1 MSQLRFDRIL
11 NTGLV
16 GFICFFAAKD
26 ALHAQKQD
34 PLKPL
39 SVWDKSVNLRFGGG
53 YKDNLLLS
61 NVRTIASGFVAT
73 GIDLMVVRLPTDGA
87 QFVFF
92 LNGED
97 IRYLEGGPVD
107 KEQTLIAVSQVKKD
121 FAENWTVGLEAQYI
135 YQDQVVDASTT
146 ETNQTVLAQGNGFS
160 VRPTIRRDF
169 SKNTWLEL
177 GLGVNRQYFKA
188 PLDDYW
194 EGGPKLTL
202 GHEYGNR
209 SEWTLSYDL
218 IRRAYDNREQLT
230 KDGISIAQSSLEF
243 TRNEFDLTV
252 RNNWDHKR
260 RWRTTTKIG
269 FELNEDNGSG
279 YFDYKRYYVAQQLRF
294 LTSKWELQGRIKF
307 NYYDYAIQTV
317 NDINPATRNR
327 TGVILN
333 LRGDRQL
340 TKAIKL
346 YGVFEHERV
355 LSNRTTDQYRVNVV
369 SGGVDWEF

>member
-1 MSQLRFDRIL
+1 MSRLRFDRIL
-11 NTGLV
+11 NAGLV
-16 GFICFFAAKD
+16 GFICFFAATA
-26 ALHAQKQD
+26 ALLAQKQD

-39 SVWDKSVNLRFGGG
+39 AVWDKSVNLRFGGG

-61 NVRTIASGFVAT
+61 NTRTIASSFVAS

-97 IRYLEGGPVD
+97 IRYVEGGPVN
-107 KEQTLIAVSQVKKD
+107 KEQALIAVAQVKKT
-121 FAENWTVGLEAQYI
+121 FAENWRVGLEAQYL
-135 YQDQVVDASTT
+135 YQDQIVDASTT
-146 ETNQTVLAQGNGFS
+146 ETNQTVLAQGNGFN

-218 IRRAYDNREQLT
+218 NRRAYDNREQLT
-230 KDGISIAQSSLEF
+230 KDGIPIAQSSLEF
-243 TRNEFDLTV
+243 NRNEFDLAV
-252 RNNWDHKR
+252 RNNWDPKR
-260 RWRTTTKIG
+260 RWRTTTKLG

-279 YFDYKRYYVAQQLRF
+279 YFDYRRYYVAQQLRF
-294 LTSKWELQGRIKF
+294 QTSTWELQGRIKF
-307 NYYDYAIQTV
+307 NYYDYTIQTV
-317 NDINPATRNR
+317 SDTNTATRNR

-333 LRGDRQL
+333 LRGERQV
-340 TKAIKL
+340 TKAIRL
-346 YGVFEHERV
+346 YGAFEHERV
-355 LSNRTTDQYRVNVV
+355 ISNRTIDQYRVNVV
-369 SGGVDWEF
+369 SGGLDWEF